1 MKKHTATLVL
11 ATLASSLVF
20 NLSAAEPELTAQ
32 DLPRLKP
39 TVPADVMKTFSVRP
53 GFHLELVAHE
63 PLVVSPV
70 AVDFDEYNR
79 MFVVEMIDYSERRD
93 ERLSRIR
100 MLEDTNGDG
109 VFDKS
114 TVFAQDLPWAT
125 GVICAKG
132 GIFVTASPDLIWFKD
147 TNGDG
152 KADER
157 KVIYTGFAEGRDRLN
172 MQALPNSMHWGLDN
186 RIHGATG
193 PNGGILRNLVRPG
206 DKPLDVNR
214 RDFYFDTATF
224 ELSTEAGG
232 GQNGLSF
239 DSQGRRY
246 ATSNSRHL
254 MAFLFDSRYAAR
266 NPLYTMPNPLV
277 DIPADGPAAEVY
289 RTSPDEAW
297 RVIRTKWRVDGT
309 VKGVV
314 EGGGRASG
322 YFTGATGVTI
332 YRGNVY
338 PPEFQENAFIGD
350 AGSNLVHRKRI
361 RPDGAGLI
369 AERAADEQKSEF
381 IACSDNWFR
390 PVNFANAPDGCL
402 YIVDMYREVI
412 EHPWSIPESIKKFV
426 DLNSGNDR
434 GRIYRVVPDG
444 FKQPKLPALG
454 KANTKELVAAL
465 AHPNG
470 WYRDTAARLI
480 YERQDKATT
489 PLLEKSLKDS
499 KYAYGRMHALYALNG
514 LGSLSVTHILA
525 AMKDSDALVREH
537 AVKLSE
543 KFLKPL
549 ASNLLKDQLIA
560 LANDPSIDVR
570 YQLAFTIGEL
580 PPSDRTDAL
589 IALAK
594 RDGDDKWVRSAI
606 LSSMPEQPGFML
618 TALEKDT
625 AFRTSA
631 SGQAVLQELLTL
643 LGTSKSPQDVS
654 SAIRFLTKT
663 PVPEVYPYF
672 QAVGIGLQHAGSS
685 FAKADKQGALNP
697 VFRTARQ
704 DVASLSGDEAHQ
716 LACIRTL
723 AYDPDSSSIRTLT
736 GLLKRE
742 NSAPIQLAALTS
754 LGSFNSTEV
763 ANGIIAH
770 WNEMPLTAR
779 STAAEILLKRT
790 DYYSSI
796 LAALE
801 TGSIKPHDLSAAQA
815 KRLREQKNPELKA
828 KAEKLLAQSF
838 APKRDEVVKQF
849 QSAVQLKG
857 DATKGKQIYL
867 ERCVSCHRAEGE
879 GHALGPDLVT
889 VKTTGREKLLVNI
902 LDPNREVP
910 PQFLGYAIET
920 KDGESLM
927 GLVVNESPASVTLR
941 MAFGQETTVPR
952 SKIAKMGSNGQ
963 SLMPEGLEAGLTSQD
978 LANLLE
984 FIIMANK

>member
-1 MKKHTATLVL
+1 MKKHSVTLVL
-11 ATLASSLVF
+11 ATFLSTLTLP
-20 NLSAAEPELTAQ
+20 LSAAEPELTAQ

-39 TVPADVMKTFSVRP
+39 TEPADVLKTFSVRP
-53 GFHLELVAHE
+53 GFHLELAAHE
-63 PLVVSPV
+63 PQVVSPV
-70 AVDFDEYNR
+70 ALDFDEDGR

-109 VFDKS
+109 YFDKS

-125 GVICAKG
+125 GVICSKG

-157 KVIYTGFAEGRDRLN
+157 KVIFTGFAEGRDKLN

-193 PNGGILRNLVRPG
+193 PNGGILKNLARP
-206 DKPLDVNR
+206 DDPAQNVNR
-214 RDFYFDTATF
+214 RDFYFDPITL
-224 ELSTEAGG
+224 ELFTEAGG

-239 DSQGRRY
+239 DSHGRRY

-254 MAFLFDSRYAAR
+254 MAYLFDSKYAAR

-289 RTSPDEAW
+289 RTSPEEAW

-309 VKGVV
+309 VKGIV
-314 EGGGRASG
+314 EGGGRSSG

-332 YRGNVY
+332 YRGNAY

-369 AERAADEQKSEF
+369 AERAADEQASEF

-402 YIVDMYREVI
+402 YIIDMYREVI
-412 EHPWSIPESIKKFV
+412 EHPWSLPESIKKLV

-444 FKQPKLPALG
+444 YKRPKAPALG
-454 KANTKELVAAL
+454 KASTKELVATL

-470 WYRDTAARLI
+470 WHRETAARLL
-480 YERQDKATT
+480 YERQDTAAA

-499 KYAYGRMHALYALNG
+499 KAAYGRMHSLNALAGQGTLTAP
-514 LGSLSVTHILA
+514 LVMQ
-525 AMKDSDALVREH
+525 AMKDPDALVREH

-549 ASNLLKDQLIA
+549 ASNLLRDQLTT
-560 LANDPSIDVR
+560 LANDPSIEVR
-570 YQLAFTIGEL
+570 YQVAFTIGEL
-580 PPSDRTDAL
+580 PPSDRTEAL
-589 IALAK
+589 ISLAK

-618 TALEKDT
+618 TALEKDE
-625 AFRTSA
+625 AFRKSKA
-631 SGQAVLQELLTL
+631 GQAILNELLTL
-643 LGTSKSPQDVS
+643 LGASKNQQDIA
-654 SAIRFLTKT
+654 SAIRFLAKT
-663 PVPEVYPYF
+663 PTPEAYPYI
-672 QAVGIGLQHAGSS
+672 QAFGTGLQRTGSS
-685 FAKADKQGALNP
+685 FAKADKRGEVNP
-697 VFRTARQ
+697 AFRTARK
-704 DVASLSGDEAHQ
+704 DAASVSNGESAR
-716 LACIRTL
+716 LASIRTL
-723 AYDPDSSSIRTLT
+723 AFDPDLNSLQALAK
-736 GLLKRE
+736 LLKRQH
-742 NSAPIQLAALTS
+742 STAIQLAALSS
-754 LGSFNSTEV
+754 LGSFNSPEV
-763 ANGIIAH
+763 SRSVISH
-770 WNEMPLTAR
+770 WNELPLAAR
-779 STAAEILLKRT
+779 SAAAELLLKRP
-790 DYYSSI
+790 DFHGSVI
-796 LAALE
+796 QALE
-801 TGSIKPHDLSAAQA
+801 DGVVQPHDLSASQA
-815 KRLREQKNPELKA
+815 KRLRLQKDPELRTR
-828 KAEKLLAQSF
+828 AEKLLAQSF
-838 APKRDEVVKQF
+838 APKRDEAVKQF
-849 QSAVQLKG
+849 QSATQLKG
-857 DATKGKQIYL
+857 DAVKGKQIYT
-867 ERCVSCHRAEGE
+867 ERCLSCHRAEGE
-879 GHALGPDLVT
+879 GFALGPDLVT

-910 PQFLGYAIET
+910 PQFLSYAIDT
-920 KDGESLM
+920 KDGESYT
-927 GLVVNESPASVTLR
+927 GLVVNESPNSVTLR

-952 SKIAKMGSNGQ
+952 SNIAKQASSGQ
-963 SLMPEGLEAGLTSQD
+963 SLMPEGLEAGLTPQD
-978 LANLLE
+978 LANLIE